1 MLDTNHASCIHGGVA
16 AKEFLGNRN
25 SSTGFSVAGLYRDG
39 VCKSIIMSNCFE
51 VPGVLST
58 TKLESN
64 RSPLCTNTPLLR
76 LLAKVKLK
84 STWEVGIVASRTS
97 LLIIVRLNTLP
108 LWSGLNVIGV
118 TRAEPPVTPVYWEA
132 E

>member
-1 MLDTNHASCIHGGVA
+1 M
-16 AKEFLGNRN
+16 
-25 SSTGFSVAGLYRDG
+25 YRDG

-51 VPGVLST
+51 VPSVLST

-84 STWEVGIVASRTS
+84 SAWEAGIVASRTS